1 MITKLRGYMFYGK
14 PLRLS
19 FAKKDSDV
27 VAKLKGSFDSSVIKK
42 RKAAEEESQ
51 RLRNLKLKRKM
62 LDKVMRL
69 RMMQ

>member
-42 RKAAEEESQ
+42 RKAAEEEGQ